1 MKENVN
7 KIYYALP
14 ALLAVLMFS
23 SNFLS
28 TDLFSGNV
36 INFAVWFIL
45 SIFAFSLGW
54 IITNT
59 LDWDFGGR
67 VVFAVIIV
75 TAVITMFFIT
85 IFQEYFNI
93 NSVLTENILLYILR
107 NIYIGLMGVFGM
119 AVSKLIELQRI
130 TNSYETVNAT
140 KDEIIENAKEKANL
154 IIAQAKV
161 DAAKITLD
169 AENKIKNLEETQVKM
184 ETKLNEFIKL
194 EKELLNRYK
203 NE

>member
-28 TDLFSGNV
+28 TDLFSRNV